1 MIWGYLIPILGAVV
15 AASAPEYDPSYTVW
29 IIAVFVILLLMPI
42 VLVLRF
48 PANKAK
54 AYKLTI
60 IYQWYAFLLLFT
72 FPLLKVFKEEIF
84 YQLLL
89 VGLFI
94 SIYFLARLD
103 QQTEVPIVFPDRAR
117 KNDKAKT
124 WIAYMYYVIPILISI
139 LGVGGDY
146 VKTRILFQVFGDE
159 VMMPYFTTLLYI
171 FSCWLLFF
179 FSSMAYKSHVK
190 EGYLDKKINKF
201 RN

>member
-1 MIWGYLIPILGAVV
+1 MGNPFKIMIWGYLIPLLGAVV
-15 AASAPEYDPSYTVW
+15 AVSAPEYDPSYTVW

-48 PANKAK
+48 PANKVK

-60 IYQWYAFLLLFT
+60 IYQWYALLLLFT

-103 QQTEVPIVFPDRAR
+103 QQTEVQFVFPDRAR

-124 WIAYMYYVIPILISI
+124 CFEIKIKAIH
-139 LGVGGDY
+139 
-146 VKTRILFQVFGDE
+146 
-159 VMMPYFTTLLYI
+159 TLL
-171 FSCWLLFF
+171 S
-179 FSSMAYKSHVK
+179 
-190 EGYLDKKINKF
+190 
-201 RN
+201 